1 MSNEKQKNENVSD
14 EEQITQITNT
24 DFYLS
29 SIGKELHDISKE
41 LRKLN
46 SILSKRR

>member
-1 MSNEKQKNENVSD
+1 MSNEKPKNENVSD
-14 EEQITQITNT
+14 EEQIAQMINT
-24 DFYLS
+24 DLYLS

-46 SILSKRR
+46 AILSKRR